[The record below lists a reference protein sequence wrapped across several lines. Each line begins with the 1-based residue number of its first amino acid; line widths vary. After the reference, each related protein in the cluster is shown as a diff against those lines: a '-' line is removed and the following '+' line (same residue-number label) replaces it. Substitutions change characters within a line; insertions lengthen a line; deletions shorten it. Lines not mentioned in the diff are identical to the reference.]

1 MAKTINR
8 TRGVVRFMFKDAIKN
23 LKIKPTKQSL
33 IYLNFSYGGGKK
45 FKYSTG
51 FKSCWVDWNEGRQRI
66 KEGKAGLLDADKIN
80 EHLSNLEN
88 DLKKEYS
95 RLLAEG
101 LPISKEGLKQFLDLK
116 TGKIVISDEKKIT
129 FYDSLEKFEKIRSAK
144 ESKNTAK
151 QHKQTI
157 NVIKKY
163 DKKRQITFDSFDKE
177 FYSQFITHLEEEGY
191 ALNTIG
197 KHIKNLKAFLRFGL
211 EEEYHTNIK
220 FTKYEV
226 PKEDSI
232 SVYLDENEI
241 EKLHKTDLSFD
252 KRWEVTRDVFL
263 IGCYTG
269 QRISDY
275 NGLNLN
281 DISTINGKEYFQIFQ
296 QKTGNEVSVPI
307 TTEIRE
313 IMQRYNNQPPPK
325 IYEQDLNDDIKKICR
340 KIGLKNKVKIIKTK
354 GGKKT
359 TESIEKH
366 KLISSHTAR
375 RSFCTNLYK
384 KGMPTI
390 DIRYFSGHKSEKEF
404 FNYIKIKD
412 QERASHIVET
422 GKYFNI

>member
-163 DKKRQITFDSFDKE
+163 DKMHMFDVNISKTETHRESDTF
-177 FYSQFITHLEEEGY
+177 
-191 ALNTIG
+191 AAG
-197 KHIKNLKAFLRFGL
+197 KNIAYHTSSVGLGINAFLRFVL